1 MALTEREHVLS
12 RVESLRV
19 KLARR
24 RHEITQRQTEI
35 AGLEGLFAQTEEM
48 LANLGDQFGRSRRPR
63 DPEGRERSPDIDE
76 LEATQLQMEDRLPP
90 TAVHVQMCENRLQ
103 QMSDGM
109 STAQRERFE
118 ARLQQTAEDL
128 AKYGSAVRDRRRH
141 LEERL
146 ADQTHLNNHLEL
158 LEFWCDETEANIV
171 SILRVVVNF
180 CMQQGKT
187 IRASTV
193 LIFLF

>member
-1 MALTEREHVLS
+1 MALTERDHVLG
-12 RVESLRV
+12 RVGSLRD
-19 KLARR
+19 KLAHR

-35 AGLEGLFAQTEEM
+35 AALEGLFAQTEEM
-48 LANLGDQFGRSRRPR
+48 LANLGDQYGRSRKQR
-63 DPEGRERSPDIDE
+63 DPGGRERSPDIDE

-103 QMSDGM
+103 LMKEGM

-118 ARLQQTAEDL
+118 TRLHHMAEDFS
-128 AKYGSAVRDRRRH
+128 KYGSAIRDRRRH

-171 SILRVVVNF
+171 SLR
-180 CMQQGKT
+180 
-187 IRASTV
+187 
-193 LIFLF
+193 